1 MKIFVFVMIVMAV
14 ISVMTC
20 IGVRNRKYAE
30 LADEKTRFI
39 PWLLMVT
46 AMVVCLDMAAYPS
59 LCRCLIA
66 DMSLPL
72 LSMFLLS
79 SSMYDF
85 SGKTRLVV
93 FVLLAV
99 ELCLAVHYLLCLTGL
114 AGRLSSR
121 AFSMYSTLTLMSL
134 PVIFMIGMFT
144 RLKAVKEVLKS
155 GNVWDNLRL
164 GVDAVYVIL
173 PLSAVVMTLYFEAM
187 YHEYAEWSAAL
198 ASILICGGM
207 LATAI
212 RLSTDSLFIFWRT
225 QERRIVESMQVT
237 NVVSSSG
244 VSHMDEVYKDVYERI
259 VAYFDRDR
267 PYLDSELTISDLV
280 KVIYSNKLYISKAIS
295 HYTGKNFRQFVN
307 NHRVKYSMDCFREN
321 PDLKVHELGAMS
333 GFNSIVSY
341 NMAFRLVMG
350 ENPSDWCRKEKGRMV
365 KTKK

>member
-1 MKIFVFVMIVMAV
+1 MKIFVCVMIVMAV

-20 IGVRNRKYAE
+20 IEVRNRKYAE
-30 LADEKTRFI
+30 LADEKTKFI

-46 AMVVCLDMAAYPS
+46 AMVVCLDMAAYPR

-72 LSMFLLS
+72 VSMFILS

-85 SGKTRLVV
+85 RGKTRLAV

-99 ELCLAVHYLLCLTGL
+99 ESCLAVHYMLCLTGL
-114 AGRLSSR
+114 SGQLSSR
-121 AFSMYSTLTLMSL
+121 AFSICPTLILMSL
-134 PVIFMIGMFT
+134 PLMFMTGMFS
-144 RLKAVKEVLKS
+144 RFRAVKEVLKS
-155 GNVWDNLRL
+155 GNVWDNMRL

-173 PLSAVVMTLYFEAM
+173 PLSAVVLNLLFEAGC
-187 YHEYAEWSAAL
+187 HECAEWSSAIVSVL
-198 ASILICGGM
+198 LCGGV
-207 LATAI
+207 LAMAI
-212 RLSTDSLFIFWRT
+212 RISTDSLFIFWRT
-225 QERRIVESMQVT
+225 QERRIVESMKVT
-237 NVVSSSG
+237 NVVSPPG
-244 VSHMDEVYKDVYERI
+244 NSHMDEVYKDVYERI
-259 VAYFDRDR
+259 TAYFDRDK
-267 PYLDSELTISDLV
+267 PYLDSELTITDLV

-307 NHRVKYSMDCFREN
+307 SHRVKYSMDCFREN

-333 GFNSIVSY
+333 GFNSVVSF
-341 NMAFRLVMG
+341 NMAFRLAMG